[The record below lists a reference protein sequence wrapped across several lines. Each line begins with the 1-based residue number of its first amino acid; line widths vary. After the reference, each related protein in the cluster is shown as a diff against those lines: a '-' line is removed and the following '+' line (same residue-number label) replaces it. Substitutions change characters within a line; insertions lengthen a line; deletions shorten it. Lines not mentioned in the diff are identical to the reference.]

1 MLFRSETETKKT
13 DRPVLAKTRRPS
25 WTSRLANRSRTSW
38 SGQGAFLYS
47 PKRAGLP
54 GHPGQPTVP
63 GHPGRAEKPKQK
75 KTDHP
80 LLAKTSRPS
89 RTSRLANRSRTSWS
103 GQGAF
108 LYSPKRAGLPG
119 NPGQPA
125 IPGHPGLVEVVARR
139 ERGRSIID
147 HSTRREFR
155 YALFVAVCLL
165 RPPSIGVPQSVRLSP

>member
-1 MLFRSETETKKT
+1 M
-13 DRPVLAKTRRPS
+13 LAKARRPS
-25 WTSRLANRSRTSW
+25 WTSRLADRSRTSW

-119 NPGQPA
+119 HPGQPTVPGHPGRA
-125 IPGHPGLVEVVARR
+125 EKPKQKTLTTLCSPKRAGLPGHPGWPTIPGHPGQVEMVARR
-139 ERGRSIID
+139 KRNVDHRSVD
-147 HSTRREFR
+147 ASRT
-155 YALFVAVCLL
+155 
-165 RPPSIGVPQSVRLSP
+165 

>member
-1 MLFRSETETKKT
+1 M
-13 DRPVLAKTRRPS
+13 LAKTRRPS
-25 WTSRLANRSRTSW
+25 WTSRLADRSRTSW

-89 RTSRLANRSRTSWS
+89 WTSRLADHSRTSWS
-103 GQGAF
+103 GRDGCEEKEERR
-108 LYSPKRAGLPG
+108 SSIGRR
-119 NPGQPA
+119 
-125 IPGHPGLVEVVARR
+125 VA
-139 ERGRSIID
+139 D
-147 HSTRREFR
+147 LSTRCLP
-155 YALFVAVCLL
+155 LFVRWGPNVWRRTCDLAV
-165 RPPSIGVPQSVRLSP
+165 GVPEIRDFAARTASE